1 MSVSKTEIAAEIAT
15 KLGVTKKEAVS
26 LVEAFTEVV
35 TEKVAAGEKV
45 ALTGFGSFEG
55 RSRAAR
61 AGRNPITQEPIQIP
75 ATKVPAFKAGK
86 SFKEAINK

>member
-1 MSVSKTEIAAEIAT
+1 MTVSKKEIATAVAT
-15 KLGVTKKEAVS
+15 KLGVTNKDAVAF
-26 LVEAFTEVV
+26 VEAFQEVV

-55 RSRAAR
+55 RERAAR
-61 AGRNPITQEPIQIP
+61 TGRNPITGAPIQIA